1 MRRRDRVDPQ
11 SSSRPGEA
19 RVRLMDALSTLTE
32 RAPRQSRLTVAELC
46 RLANVSRNSL
56 YRYHAPILAALRR
69 RQAPKSARTQALRS
83 VERLRS
89 ETALLHERLTK
100 LATLADHYFLAYRE
114 ALALLERRDRELA
127 SLRRHL
133 TMQPATL
140 PGVHTR

>member
-1 MRRRDRVDPQ
+1 
-11 SSSRPGEA
+11 
-19 RVRLMDALSTLTE
+19 MDALSTLTE
-32 RAPRQSRLTVAELC
+32 PAPRQSRLTVAELC
-46 RLANVSRNSL
+46 RLANVSRNSV

-89 ETALLHERLTK
+89 ETALLRERLTK